1 MTAREKE
8 LPAAPGGEVI
18 VYETPEGVGSVDVR
32 FEDESVWLT
41 QLQLAKVFQSTP
53 QNILMHLRNVFS
65 SKELDA
71 EATSKDFLVVRS
83 EGKRT
88 VQRKVKHYN
97 LDAIISIGYRVNS
110 KRAVRFRQWA
120 THTLREHLVSG
131 YTLNKRRLAER
142 GLDEARQ
149 TLELLART
157 LKNQELVDETGR
169 AVLHIITAYAD
180 TWRLLIEYDED
191 RLTTPAGATPATS
204 ALDLES
210 VRTAI
215 DTFRRDLA
223 AKGEASPLFGNP
235 RRDAL
240 EAILGNIEQTM
251 FGEPLY
257 RCREEKAANL
267 LYFVVKDHPFT
278 DGNKRIGAL
287 LFLLYLEKEGIGRRP
302 GPGELT
308 ALTLLIAESA
318 PSSKD
323 LMIRLIV
330 NLMGEFGN

>member
-1 MTAREKE
+1 MNADTSS
-8 LPAAPGGEVI
+8 PIPGGEVI
-18 VYETPEGVGSVDVR
+18 VFESPEGVGSVDVR

-41 QLQLAKVFQSTP
+41 QRQMAEVFQSTP
-53 QNILMHLRNVFS
+53 ENILMHLRNIFS
-65 SKELDA
+65 DKELDA
-71 EATSKDFLVVRS
+71 EATTKDFLVVRF
-83 EGKRT
+83 EGKRSVRRT
-88 VQRKVKHYN
+88 IKHYN
-97 LDAIISIGYRVNS
+97 LDAIISVGYRVNS

-120 THTLREHLVSG
+120 TRTLREHLVSG
-131 YTLNKRRLAER
+131 YTLNERRLAER

-157 LKNQELVDETGR
+157 LRNQALVDETGR
-169 AVLHIITAYAD
+169 TMLHIITAYAD

-191 RLTTPAGATPATS
+191 RLTTPAGAKPAIS

-215 DTFRRDLA
+215 DAFRRDLA

-235 RRDAL
+235 RHDAL

-257 RCREEKAANL
+257 RSREEKAANL

-287 LFLLYLEKEGIGRRP
+287 LFLLYLAQEGVEHRP

-308 ALTLLIAESA
+308 ALTLLIAESE

-323 LMIRLIV
+323 LMIRLTV